1 VEKVE
6 ITLPEDLGQ
15 VLEKFKIDGLNL
27 GFTSLQSNLVRQLI
41 DISTDLVSISPLTE
55 VKSKLELIFSHF
67 EHKSQLLLVFKFDG
81 VWNFGVLLLMHD
93 LLEVRVKCS
102 GDTSVLALA
111 LVFKAEG
118 EDLSGRFIIKL
129 KQETVLSQGIHNDF
143 ANI

>member
-1 VEKVE
+1 
-6 ITLPEDLGQ
+6 
-15 VLEKFKIDGLNL
+15 
-27 GFTSLQSNLVRQLI
+27 
-41 DISTDLVSISPLTE
+41 
-55 VKSKLELIFSHF
+55 
-67 EHKSQLLLVFKFDG
+67 
-81 VWNFGVLLLMHD
+81 MHD